1 MSLAAATNEWRRF
14 GDRRFRVYHF
24 LAMSQGVVSVLAGF
38 DVVIPWSLAIGVP
51 PFVAVLLGV
60 LPLAGG
66 MAQLVVP
73 RLLDR
78 TNGNL
83 RDLTVLVA
91 ALAEPRGLYF
101 AVLAGFVAA
110 GLLTGPLLVILLAAV
125 IAVTSALSSIVAANL
140 LAWHS
145 SVLPD
150 PERRLVVPRLMAV
163 SLALG
168 ALLLLPMAALL
179 DTLVSIVGLYAYA
192 LPFLVSGLVGV
203 AEIFVLRRLRH
214 PGRIVVPPRA
224 LTAEAEPTP
233 GLNRFLRVITVN
245 ALGMGLAPAM
255 SVFAM
260 SVVGL
265 SAGFAMMLGAIGNL
279 TMVIAAAVSG
289 GQLSHGSSS
298 RMLRRSFAMRAAA
311 MTSALLALPGSAL
324 APLFLI
330 GSVILGAIGYS
341 SGSIAGNERLFRLIS
356 GPAVIRQHARYLA
369 RMSGGMT
376 LGQLVGAGVIAVG
389 GPIGYPAYA
398 VLYASSAVV
407 RVIAYRQAGDPKAVP
422 QSVSATARKPAPAD
436 ASDAGAL
443 FLGGSA
449 E

>member
-1 MSLAAATNEWRRF
+1 
-14 GDRRFRVYHF
+14 
-24 LAMSQGVVSVLAGF
+24 
-38 DVVIPWSLAIGVP
+38 
-51 PFVAVLLGV
+51 
-60 LPLAGG
+60 
-66 MAQLVVP
+66 
-73 RLLDR
+73 
-78 TNGNL
+78 
-83 RDLTVLVA
+83 
-91 ALAEPRGLYF
+91 
-101 AVLAGFVAA
+101 
-110 GLLTGPLLVILLAAV
+110 
-125 IAVTSALSSIVAANL
+125 
-140 LAWHS
+140 
-145 SVLPD
+145 
-150 PERRLVVPRLMAV
+150 
-163 SLALG
+163 
-168 ALLLLPMAALL
+168 
-179 DTLVSIVGLYAYA
+179 
-192 LPFLVSGLVGV
+192 
-203 AEIFVLRRLRH
+203 
-214 PGRIVVPPRA
+214 
-224 LTAEAEPTP
+224 
-233 GLNRFLRVITVN
+233 
-245 ALGMGLAPAM
+245 
-255 SVFAM
+255 
-260 SVVGL
+260 
-265 SAGFAMMLGAIGNL
+265 MMLGAIGNL

-298 RMLRRSFAMRAAA
+298 RMLRRSFAIRAAA

-443 FLGGSA
+443 FLGGPA